1 MKGWKDVFSFTFIQ
15 NVKGKTFKAALY
27 GIAALVF
34 IIFLAINIIVAAVND
49 DDDKKD
55 NDETVNN
62 SVDIIHVVN
71 SSDIKDVDFQKLMEE
86 NEAFADIRII
96 TEKDDLNPAEQAET
110 FDSDS
115 REILLQIQKYIFNN
129 KTEQYTLYKEH
140 DSDGDRNKDD
150 TEEIVYRLTVYLKAD
165 GVLDNNGDR
174 DNILELTESLAE
186 YFDQAKYSF
195 AGISRE
201 GMEMLN
207 SEVYVESVD
216 IEEAGESLTEILA
229 KIFIPMIVCL
239 VVYML
244 VLLYGQSIS
253 KVIVV
258 EKSSKLMETLLTSL
272 QPYAIVFGKIF
283 AMFAIAMVQ
292 IVVWIT
298 SGFLGY
304 YVGDKIASSM
314 FSGYENPLFV
324 IVDIFKADSHS
335 AFTLTAI
342 VLGILVLVIGFFM
355 YCVMSALFSSGISK
369 AEEVSN
375 GYALFQMVVVVAF
388 LAAYMIPLMGISD
401 TLINV
406 LRFIPVTAAFM
417 LPADVIIGSCGIM
430 VSVISLG
437 IMIAATVV
445 MIYITGKMY
454 KKKIF

>member
-15 NVKGKTFKAALY
+15 NAKGKTFKAALY

-55 NDETVNN
+55 NDETVKS
-62 SVDIIHVVN
+62 SVDIIHVIN

-174 DNILELTESLAE
+174 DSILELTESLAE

-304 YVGDKIASSM
+304 YVGDRIASSM

-401 TLINV
+401 TLVNV

>member
-15 NVKGKTFKAALY
+15 NAKGKTFKAALY

-55 NDETVNN
+55 NDETVKN
-62 SVDIIHVVN
+62 SVDIIHVIN
-71 SSDIKDVDFQKLMEE
+71 SSDIKDVDFQKLVEE

-150 TEEIVYRLTVYLKAD
+150 MEEIVYRLTVYLKAD

-174 DNILELTESLAE
+174 DSILELTESLAE

-304 YVGDKIASSM
+304 YVGDRIASSM